1 MKPGAG
7 TTATSYKLQATSFK
21 LQATSFKLDI
31 KVLITRPEGPRQNE
45 KKLRQ
50 IDAGQYVMLTAKLT
64 QEPGILTQASSDKLR
79 QSASL
84 KQNLPVREY
93 LFNKSNKKDKKNGT
107 NIRLHKHRYG
117 QLEQGRSQCCRT
129 FLLDD
134 DVHRSRKNNGEKQNG
149 YFIPNRI
156 SPGAGDGS
164 LDSQTNRE
172 RHQKNHSKINWLQM
186 QCRRK
191 IYCKIYEQMD
201 EELQVQNPGQN
212 EQKITS
218 IKISLSGIRGHWP
231 RIFLIQLELRQIVTE
246 TICLERETEEKAT
259 SHKPQAT
266 STRNP
271 DSSIKRQAK
280 IFFLFIF

>member
-1 MKPGAG
+1 MA
-7 TTATSYKLQATSFK
+7 
-21 LQATSFKLDI
+21 
-31 KVLITRPEGPRQNE
+31 
-45 KKLRQ
+45 
-50 IDAGQYVMLTAKLT
+50 LTY
-64 QEPGILTQASSDKLR
+64 D
-79 QSASL
+79 
-84 KQNLPVREY
+84 Y
-93 LFNKSNKKDKKNGT
+93 T
-107 NIRLHKHRYG
+107 NIDTGSWSK
-117 QLEQGRSQCCRT
+117 
-129 FLLDD
+129 DD
-134 DVHRSRKNNGEKQNG
+134 HSVAERFCWTMMFIDQEKNNGEKQNG

-271 DSSIKRQAK
+271 ESGFKRQTTSDK
-280 IFFLFIF
+280 LKFFFLFIF

>member
-1 MKPGAG
+1 M
-7 TTATSYKLQATSFK
+7 
-21 LQATSFKLDI
+21 
-31 KVLITRPEGPRQNE
+31 
-45 KKLRQ
+45 RQ
-50 IDAGQYVMLTAKLT
+50 IVAGQSVMLTGKLT
-64 QEPGILTQASSDKLR
+64 QEPGILTQESGTR
-79 QSASL
+79 MRRSASL

-93 LFNKSNKKDKKNGT
+93 LFNKTKKDIKNGT

-149 YFIPNRI
+149 YFIPDRI

-172 RHQKNHSKINWLQM
+172 RHQKNHPKINWLQM

-201 EELQVQNPGQN
+201 EELQVQNLGQN
-212 EQKITS
+212 EQKITR
-218 IKISLSGIRGHWP
+218 IKISLSWIRGHWP
-231 RIFLIQLELRQIVTE
+231 RIFLIQLELRQIVAG
-246 TICLERETEEKAT
+246 TI
-259 SHKPQAT
+259 
-266 STRNP
+266 
-271 DSSIKRQAK
+271 
-280 IFFLFIF
+280 